1 MKLLLLC
8 MFSVLF
14 NLGWRR
20 WYGGGFVNTWLG
32 NVRGVQC
39 AVYLFITALIA
50 YVLHPMDVWWY
61 NLIFAVL
68 FSAYTYCQFW
78 ARGHG
83 ACFDIGR
90 GQADERTIKRYNE
103 RWYHIPCDFILKD
116 HKYGFLYDFIY
127 MGLRY
132 TMPLVGLYLVAK
144 IVSLFGLPLLIKPE
158 IILIGAS
165 ISPIYA
171 FNWTLS
177 EREQWLF
184 EKHWSISG
192 ATNLS
197 EYVAGAI
204 WGLWVLCI

>member
-1 MKLLLLC
+1 MCLLL
-8 MFSVLF
+8 MVIFSISF
-14 NLGWRR
+14 NLIWRR
-20 WYGGGFVNTWLG
+20 WYGGGFEHTLLG

-39 AVYLFITALIA
+39 AVYLIA
-50 YVLHPMDVWWY
+50 TFFMAYFLKPLDIWWY
-61 NLIFAVL
+61 NILFAVI
-68 FSAYTYCQFW
+68 FSVYTYCQFW

-83 ACFDIGR
+83 ACFDVGR
-90 GQADERTIKRYNE
+90 GQVDERIIKRYNE
-103 RWYHIPCDFILKD
+103 RWYHIPCDFILKE

-144 IVSLFGLPLLIKPE
+144 IMPLFGLPLLIKPE
-158 IILIGAS
+158 IILLGVS

-177 EREQWLF
+177 EREHWLF

-192 ATNLS
+192 PTNLS
-197 EYVAGAI
+197 EYVAGAV

>member
-1 MKLLLLC
+1 MNLLLLC
-8 MFSVLF
+8 VFSIGF
-14 NLGWRR
+14 NSFFRR
-20 WYGGGFVNTWLG
+20 WYGGGFENTWLG
-32 NVRGVQC
+32 NIRGIQC
-39 AVYLFITALIA
+39 AVYLIVSTLMA
-50 YVLHPMDVWWY
+50 YFLNPLNVWWH

-68 FSAYTYCQFW
+68 FSVYTYCQFW

-90 GQADERTIKRYNE
+90 GQADERTIQRYNE
-103 RWYHIPCDFILKD
+103 RWYHIPCDWLLKN

-132 TMPLVGLYLVAK
+132 TMPLIGLYLVSL
-144 IVSLFGLPLLIKPE
+144 IVSLFDVPHLISPAL
-158 IILIGAS
+158 IIIGAL

-177 EREQWLF
+177 EREHWVF
-184 EKHWSISG
+184 EKHWSIVG

-197 EYVAGAI
+197 EYVAGGV
-204 WGLWVLCI
+204 WGLWVLCV